1 MGQGKLNYPKVHWKQ
16 WRIEIVTV
24 GDDVVAQRGVD
35 WIYVVPF
42 LYLIQHL
49 FVCLCRSM
57 ARSPNLSFIVSEFDC
72 DTELNKH
79 LPSITISV
87 I

>member
-57 ARSPNLSFIVSEFDC
+57 ARSPNLYWPLEMGSTARTVRQG
-72 DTELNKH
+72 N
-79 LPSITISV
+79 
-87 I
+87 

>member
-49 FVCLCRSM
+49 FVC
-57 ARSPNLSFIVSEFDC
+57 FVQVDG
-72 DTELNKH
+72 T
-79 LPSITISV
+79 LPQFV
-87 I
+87 FHCK